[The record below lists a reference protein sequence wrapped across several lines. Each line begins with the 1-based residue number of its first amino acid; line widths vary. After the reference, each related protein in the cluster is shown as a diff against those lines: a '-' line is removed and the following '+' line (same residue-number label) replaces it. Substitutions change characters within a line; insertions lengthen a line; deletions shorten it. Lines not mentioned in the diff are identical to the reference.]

1 MPRKTSITGD
11 GIRDESV
18 DSVDIASGSIR
29 AGELNAQAVSGQA
42 TITTTDTTNDRLL
55 IWDATDS
62 ALKQVSIG
70 NLGITAAPAG
80 SDAQIQY
87 NNGGATGGAAN
98 FYWDDVN
105 NRVGIGTSQPDN
117 TLHVESA
124 GTTHIKIASEAGY
137 EAALKLK
144 SGTEASAYVWQP
156 GNTSDLRFYV
166 NGADRMHIDNNGN
179 VGIGTTAP
187 DSTFHV
193 AGTTHLSS
201 SAGTEVLRIAK
212 ADGDSREIVLENEG
226 VDAASIYL
234 NSAEHLF
241 IRQENA
247 SNDLCLRVGSTNALR
262 VDGSAST
269 VGIWTDSPKTGLD
282 VHHDPTS
289 LGDDSGGGECVTF
302 GTGTTV
308 AGKLYYLNGTAWAEI
323 DASAP
328 ATGADQMVGIALG
341 TSSADGIL
349 IRGFFDATTYL
360 SSFSGGK
367 AVYMSETAASM
378 TTVAPTTAGAV
389 VRIVGYC
396 TDTANVIYFNP
407 SNNWIELA

>member
-1 MPRKTSITGD
+1 MAGKTNIRGEQIKDGSI
-11 GIRDESV
+11 
-18 DSVDIASGSIR
+18 DSVDIASGSIKV
-29 AGELNAQAVSGQA
+29 GELSEKVIADQ
-42 TITTTDTTNDRLL
+42 TLITSTDTTNDRLL

-70 NLGITAAPAG
+70 NLGVTASPAG
-80 SDAQIQY
+80 SDGQVQY
-87 NNGGATGGAAN
+87 NNGGATGGAAS
-98 FYWDDVN
+98 FYWDDSN
-105 NRVGIGTSQPDN
+105 NRVGIETASPTEKLDVAGNIKASGD
-117 TLHVESA
+117 LYVDKIRRASDS
-124 GTTHIKIASEAGY
+124 GTTTKILLDDEVVKIYAGHAS
-137 EAALKLK
+137 
-144 SGTEASAYVWQP
+144 
-156 GNTSDLRFYV
+156 
-166 NGADRMHIDNNGN
+166 DNICTIN
-179 VGIGTTAP
+179 
-187 DSTFHV
+187 STGLTV

-247 SNDLCLRVGSTNALR
+247 SNDLCLRIGSTNAIR
-262 VDGSAST
+262 IDGSAST
-269 VGIWTDSPKTGLD
+269 VGIWTDTPITALD
-282 VHHDPTS
+282 VHHNPTT
-289 LGDDSGGGECVTF
+289 LADNTGGGECVTF
-302 GTGTTV
+302 GTGTTA

-349 IRGFFDATTYL
+349 IRGFFDVTTYL

-378 TTVAPTTAGAV
+378 TTVAPTTAGAI
-389 VRIVGYC
+389 VRIIGYC

-407 SNNWIELA
+407 SSTWVELS

>member
-1 MPRKTSITGD
+1 MARKTTITGE
-11 GIRDESV
+11 GIRDETV
-18 DSVDIASGSIR
+18 DSVDIASGSIK

-42 TITTTDTTNDRLL
+42 TITSTDTTNDRLL

-70 NLGITAAPAG
+70 NLGITATPAG

-87 NNGGATGGAAN
+87 NNGSVAGGAAS
-98 FYWDDVN
+98 FYWDDAN
-105 NRVGIGTSQPDN
+105 NRVGIGTITPDSA
-117 TLHVESA
+117 LHV
-124 GTTHIKIASEAGY
+124 
-137 EAALKLK
+137 
-144 SGTEASAYVWQP
+144 V
-156 GNTSDLRFYV
+156 
-166 NGADRMHIDNNGN
+166 
-179 VGIGTTAP
+179 
-187 DSTFHV
+187 
-193 AGTTHLSS
+193 GTTHLSS
-201 SAGTEVLRIAK
+201 SAGTEVLIIAK
-212 ADGDSREIVLENEG
+212 AEGDSREIVLENEG

-282 VHHDPTS
+282 IHHDPTS
-289 LGDDSGGGECVTF
+289 LADNTGGGECITF
-302 GTGTTV
+302 GTGTTA

-341 TSSADGIL
+341 TSSADGVL

-360 SSFSGGK
+360 SSFSAGK

-378 TTVAPTTAGAV
+378 TTVVPTTAGAI
-389 VRIVGYC
+389 VRIMGYC